1 MKNRS
6 IALLSILGFHAAFFA
21 VALCLPS
28 CQSGGQINEARL
40 ARLARIGD
48 VALAYA
54 ERTGKISP
62 EDAALAREAGKL
74 VLTPSPAPMAET
86 ATK

>member
-1 MKNRS
+1 MKTRF
-6 IALLSILGFHAAFFA
+6 LQLSAIVGFHAAFFA
-21 VALCLPS
+21 IALCLPS
-28 CQSGGQINEARL
+28 CQTGGVDE

-48 VALAYA
+48 IALTVA
-54 ERTGKISP
+54 EKSGKISP

-74 VLTPSPAPMAET
+74 VLTPSPAPEAET

>member
-1 MKNRS
+1 MKTRS

-21 VALCLPS
+21 IALCLPS
-28 CQSGGQINEARL
+28 CQSGGQIDE

-74 VLTPSPAPMAET
+74 LLTPAQAPVAET

>member
-21 VALCLPS
+21 IALCLPS
-28 CQSGGQINEARL
+28 CQSKSIDE

-74 VLTPSPAPMAET
+74 VLTPSPAPVAET

>member
-1 MKNRS
+1 MKTR
-6 IALLSILGFHAAFFA
+6 LLQLSAILGFHAAFFA
-21 VALCLPS
+21 IALCLPS
-28 CQSGGQINEARL
+28 CQSGQPIDE

-48 VALAYA
+48 VALTVA

-62 EDAALAREAGKL
+62 EDAALAREAGRL
-74 VLTPSPAPMAET
+74 VLTPAPAPAET

>member
-1 MKNRS
+1 MKTRLIS
-6 IALLSILGFHAAFFA
+6 LAIFAALAGVYFTLG
-21 VALCLPS
+21 LTITS
-28 CQSGGQINEARL
+28 CQSGGQIDE

-74 VLTPSPAPMAET
+74 VLTPAQAPVAET

>member
-1 MKNRS
+1 MKTRVT
-6 IALLSILGFHAAFFA
+6 LLSILGFHAAFFA
-21 VALCLPS
+21 IALCLPS
-28 CQSGGQINEARL
+28 CQSGGQIDET
-40 ARLARIGD
+40 RLARIGD

-74 VLTPSPAPMAET
+74 VLTPAPVAET

>member
-1 MKNRS
+1 MKK
-6 IALLSILGFHAAFFA
+6 IAFITLGLHLPFFA
-21 VALCLPS
+21 IALCLPS
-28 CQSGGQINEARL
+28 CQSVKPIDE

-48 VALAYA
+48 VALTLA
-54 ERTGKISP
+54 ERSGKISP

-74 VLTPSPAPMAET
+74 VLSPAQAQAQAQAET